1 MGIEATIEEGRL
13 EVRVEDTGV
22 GIANIEQAMLPAY
35 TTCNDRMGL
44 GFSFM
49 QSFMDEVRVES
60 AVNQG
65 TQIYLRKTVKVT
77 PCQPQRNIRAGV
89 DDEYPPVG
97 NEPARFPRL
106 TDDEVAELIP
116 LAQAGDQEAKE
127 KMVNCNLRLV
137 FNLVQRF
144 HHRGYEEEDLFQIGT
159 IGLIK
164 AIEKFDSSFN
174 VKFSTYAVPMIIGE
188 IRRFLRDD
196 HSIKVSRSLKEVA
209 FRVPRVKEELTR
221 EKGREPTIGEI
232 AEAMGL
238 PREELVTA
246 IEALQQPASIHE
258 TLFQDDGDPI
268 YLLDQLKS
276 EGGLETAWM
285 ENIAL
290 REVLDKLS
298 ERDQQVIRM
307 RFFED
312 KTQTEVAKVLGLSQ
326 VQISRIE
333 RQALNLLREL
343 MSS

>member
-1 MGIEATIEEGRL
+1 MMSTRL
-13 EVRVEDTGV
+13 SEM
-22 GIANIEQAMLPAY
+22 NLP
-35 TTCNDRMGL
+35 
-44 GFSFM
+44 
-49 QSFMDEVRVES
+49 
-60 AVNQG
+60 
-65 TQIYLRKTVKVT
+65 
-77 PCQPQRNIRAGV
+77 
-89 DDEYPPVG
+89 
-97 NEPARFPRL
+97 RFPRL
-106 TDDEVAELIP
+106 TDAEVAELMP

-127 KMVNCNLRLV
+127 KLVNCNLRLV

-238 PREELVTA
+238 PREELITA

-276 EGGLETAWM
+276 DGGMETAWM

-290 REVLDKLS
+290 QEVLDKLS

-333 RQALNLLREL
+333 RQALNILREL